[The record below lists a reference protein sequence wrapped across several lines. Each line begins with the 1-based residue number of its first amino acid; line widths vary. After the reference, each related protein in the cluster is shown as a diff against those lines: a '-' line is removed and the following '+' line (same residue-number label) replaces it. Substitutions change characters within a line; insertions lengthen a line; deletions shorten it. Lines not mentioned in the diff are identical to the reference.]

1 MDKKKKIAVMML
13 TLNSEKYFMA
23 GVLDAL
29 KNALRDYEYE
39 LIVVDGGSSDTTVEI
54 LREKFGEK
62 LRLVHSPIKNL
73 ALCRNLA
80 LSKASKDF
88 DYYCFVDSDIVLPD
102 DFFKRLLPLL
112 EDPKVGT
119 AELKSVLGHPKKSLV
134 SEYYLAVKTAQGA
147 GIREAIGGATT
158 CIIIKPEVATKIRLD
173 DRFRRAGEDV
183 DLHLRVNELGY
194 KTVVDMNEPT
204 AMHVRDPSLLEELK
218 RMFYRGYAR
227 ALNLKLHRSILS
239 DGVIKATLVAIATL
253 LCWALTFF
261 GIIFP
266 VYIMF
271 LPLALLIV
279 RHMLK
284 LTKPYRLD
292 LAFVGLLISSAYL
305 LGLLGGV
312 LKFWV
317 FERR

>member
-1 MDKKKKIAVMML
+1 MEKKKIAVMML
-13 TLNSEKYFMA
+13 TLNSEKYFRV
-23 GVLDAL
+23 GVLDAVEKVL
-29 KNALRDYEYE
+29 KDYEYE
-39 LIVVDGGSSDTTVEI
+39 LIVVDGGSSDGTVKV

-62 LRLVHSPIKNL
+62 LKLVHSPIKNL

-80 LSKASKDF
+80 LSKASKDSN
-88 DYYCFVDSDIVLPD
+88 YYCFVDSDIILPD

-119 AELKSVLGHPKKSLV
+119 AELRAVLGHPKKSFV
-134 SEYYLAVKTAQGA
+134 SQYYLTVKTAQSTGV
-147 GIREAIGGATT
+147 REAIGGATT
-158 CIIIKPEVATKIRLD
+158 CIVIKPEVAAKIRLD
-173 DRFRRAGEDV
+173 ERFKRAGEDV
-183 DLHLRVNELGY
+183 DLHLQVNELGY
-194 KTVVDMNEPT
+194 KTVVDMNEPH
-204 AMHVRDPSLLEELK
+204 AMHVREPSLLEELK

-227 ALNLKLHRSILS
+227 ALNLKLHRSILNEC
-239 DGVIKATLVAIATL
+239 VERAVLVAIATL
-253 LCWALTFF
+253 LCWALAFV
-261 GIIFP
+261 GIISS
-266 VYIMF
+266 VYIML
-271 LPLALLIV
+271 LPFVLLII

>member
-1 MDKKKKIAVMML
+1 MNKKKKIAVMML
-13 TLNSEKYFMA
+13 TLNSEKHFRT

-29 KNALRDYEYE
+29 EKVLKDYEYE
-39 LIVVDGGSSDTTVEI
+39 LIVVDGGSSDGTVRA
-54 LREKFGEK
+54 LRERFGER
-62 LRLVHSPIKNL
+62 LRLFHSPIRNL

-80 LSKASKDF
+80 LSKALNDF
-88 DYYCFVDSDIVLPD
+88 DYYCFVDSDIILPD

-119 AELKSVLGHPKKSLV
+119 AELKAVLGHLKESFV
-134 SEYYLAVKTAQGA
+134 SQYYLAVKTAQGA
-147 GIREAIGGATT
+147 GVREAIGGATT
-158 CIIIKPEVATKIRLD
+158 CIVIKPEVAMKIRLD
-173 DRFRRAGEDV
+173 ERFKRAGEDV
-183 DLHLRVNELGY
+183 DLHLQVNELGY
-194 KTVVDMNEPT
+194 KTIVDMNEPT
-204 AMHVRDPSLLEELK
+204 AMHVRNPSLLEELK
-218 RMFYRGYAR
+218 RMFHRGYAR
-227 ALNLKLHRSILS
+227 ALNLKLHKSILN
-239 DGVIKATLVAIATL
+239 DHIGKAILAAIVTL
-253 LCWALTFF
+253 LCWALAFI
-261 GIIFP
+261 GMIFSN
-266 VYIMF
+266 YIML
-271 LPLALLIV
+271 LPLALLII

>member
-1 MDKKKKIAVMML
+1 MNEKKKIAVMML
-13 TLNSEKYFMA
+13 TLDSEKYFRV

-29 KNALRDYEYE
+29 QKVLKDYEYE
-39 LIVVDGGSSDTTVEI
+39 LIVVDGGSSDGTVRM

-62 LRLVHSPIKNL
+62 LRLVHSPVRNL

-80 LSKASKDF
+80 LNKVSKDS
-88 DYYCFVDSDIVLPD
+88 DYYCFVDSDVVLPD

-119 AELKSVLGHPKKSLV
+119 AELRAILGRPKKSLV
-134 SEYYLAVKTAQGA
+134 SQYYSTVKTAQGT
-147 GIREAIGGATT
+147 GVREAIGGATT
-158 CIIIKPEVATKIRLD
+158 CIVIKPEVAAKIRLD
-173 DRFRRAGEDV
+173 ERFKRAGEDV
-183 DLHLRVNELGY
+183 DLHLQVNELGY

-204 AMHVRDPSLLEELK
+204 AMHVREPSLLEELR
-218 RMFYRGYAR
+218 RMFHRGFAR
-227 ALNLKLHRSILS
+227 TLNLKIHKSVLG
-239 DGVIKATLVAIATL
+239 DGVGKALLVAIATF
-253 LCWALTFF
+253 LCWALVFI
-261 GIIFP
+261 GIIFSA
-266 VYIMF
+266 YIML

-279 RHMLK
+279 RHALK

-305 LGLLGGV
+305 LGLLYSI

-317 FERR
+317 LERG